1 MQKIIEDVLNVNKI
15 TYLFY
20 TKPLTTTAQTK
31 KFIELRKKKHKHV
44 FIVER
49 VPKIEVFF
57 RACMEEHGLEGME
70 GLKYAIFRGETVYL
84 ASENISEQD
93 LREEMY
99 DDIVNSSEL
108 FACEECKDIIRS
120 QKMKCASCEEP
131 SYLCTLCFSKIIM
144 ACSGS
149 ALCPKCNRA
158 FLDFQAKLFLDE
170 MLDLY
175 KSDPRNLFTLLQ
187 KKKKH
192 LPPSLKNL
200 TNILHSAMGEAKSK
214 GEKFDFQ

>member
-1 MQKIIEDVLNVNKI
+1 MQKIIEDVLNANKI

-20 TKPLTTTAQTK
+20 TKPLSTTAQTQ
-31 KFIELRKKKHKHV
+31 KFEKLRKKKHKHV

-49 VPKIEVFF
+49 VPKIEAFF
-57 RACMEEHGLEGME
+57 KTCMEEQGLEGIS
-70 GLKYAIFRGETVYL
+70 GFRYAIFRGETVYL
-84 ASENISEQD
+84 ASENILEQE
-93 LREEMY
+93 LREEIY
-99 DDIVNSSEL
+99 DGVVNSSEL
-108 FACEECKDIIRS
+108 FICEECKEIIRS

-131 SYLCTLCFSKIIM
+131 SYLCTLCFAKIIM
-144 ACSGS
+144 SSSGA
-149 ALCPKCNRA
+149 ALCPKCTRA
-158 FLDFQAKLFLDE
+158 FLDFEAKLFLDE

-200 TNILHSAMGEAKSK
+200 TKILHSAMGEAKSK
-214 GEKFDFQ
+214 GEKLDFQ